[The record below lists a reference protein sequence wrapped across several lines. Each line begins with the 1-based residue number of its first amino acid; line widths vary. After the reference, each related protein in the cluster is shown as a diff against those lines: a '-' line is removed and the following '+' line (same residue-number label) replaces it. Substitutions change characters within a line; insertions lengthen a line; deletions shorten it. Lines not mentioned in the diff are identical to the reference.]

1 MPALWDPLMQLNRLQ
16 KSLGRFVGDT
26 LIEAGEWLEGSQMVP
41 VNIFETDQ
49 DVIVRV
55 PVPGIGK
62 EQLDVRLTNHTLSI
76 RCLEKMETE
85 ERQVIAE
92 EWTFGPYHRMVE
104 LPVEIRPEGIK
115 AHLQDGVLTVTLPR
129 ATTLQTKKI
138 EVAGEETEAST
149 RTESGKQPKEI
160 HFKE

>member
-16 KSLGRFVGDT
+16 KSLGRFVGDS

-41 VNIFETDQ
+41 VNLFETD
-49 DVIVRV
+49 DNVVIKV

-76 RCLEKMETE
+76 RCLEKMESE
-85 ERQVIAE
+85 ERRIITE
-92 EWTFGPYHRMVE
+92 EWTLGPYHRLVE
-104 LPVEIRPEGIK
+104 LPVEVRPEGIK
-115 AHLQDGVLTVTLPR
+115 ASLEDGVLTVTLPR
-129 ATTLQTKKI
+129 AATLQTKKI
-138 EVAGEETEAST
+138 EIGEEEMEYGE
-149 RTESGKQPKEI
+149 RTPKEI